1 MIYSALKIGLWTG
14 WLWCQACMKCG
25 LSGNKCVHNHWTM
38 HTMVCYFSY
47 VRAQRQAL
55 CTLLYHIFLL
65 SRCTHGY
72 ALSAICTVYSLHS
85 IQRCRV
91 AWSTAATRESAPS
104 LSLFHPFA
112 PLSSYW
118 SWLSTLTS
126 WHSDPLFLALKTT
139 FLLFW
144 RFLSY
149 YIISWGTTFFCPL
162 FM

>member
-25 LSGNKCVHNHWTM
+25 LSANKYVHIE
-38 HTMVCYFSY
+38 
-47 VRAQRQAL
+47 Q
-55 CTLLYHIFLL
+55 CTLLCYALDCYTTSSYYLGVHRDMHFLL
-65 SRCTHGY
+65 SRCT
-72 ALSAICTVYSLHS
+72 LFIVYTK
-85 IQRCRV
+85 RCRV
-91 AWSTAATRESAPS
+91 AWSMAATRESAPS